1 MKSKDLI
8 KKLKLLDGVTEV
20 YTEQYSSYDIN
31 SVLVARNKKT
41 GRIHAYVGDDFDSV
55 KQELAEDGFDAKEI

>member
-1 MKSKDLI
+1 MKAKDLI
-8 KKLKLLDGVTEV
+8 KKLKQLDGNTEV

-31 SVLVARNKKT
+31 SVLVAKNKET

>member
-1 MKSKDLI
+1 MKAKDLI
-8 KKLKLLDGVTEV
+8 RKLKQLDGDTEV

-55 KQELAEDGFDAKEI
+55 KQELIENGFDAKEI

>member
-1 MKSKDLI
+1 MKVKDLI
-8 KKLKLLDGVTEV
+8 KKLKQLDGDIEV

-31 SVLVARNKKT
+31 SILVARNKKT

-55 KQELAEDGFDAKEI
+55 REELEEDGFDTKEI

>member
-1 MKSKDLI
+1 MKAKDLI
-8 KKLKLLDGVTEV
+8 KKLKQLDGNTEV

-31 SVLVARNKKT
+31 SVLVAKNKIT

>member
-1 MKSKDLI
+1 MKAKDLI
-8 KKLKLLDGVTEV
+8 KKLKQLDGDTEV
-20 YTEQYSSYDIN
+20 YTEQYSSSSIN

-55 KQELAEDGFDAKEI
+55 KEELADDGFDAKEI

>member
-1 MKSKDLI
+1 MKAKDLI
-8 KKLKLLDGVTEV
+8 KKLKQLGGDTEV

-31 SVLVARNKKT
+31 SVLIARNKKT
-41 GRIHAYVGDDFDSV
+41 GRIHAYVGDYFDSV

>member
-1 MKSKDLI
+1 MKAKDLI
-8 KKLKLLDGVTEV
+8 RKLEQLDGNTEV

-55 KQELAEDGFDAKEI
+55 KQELIEDGFDAKEI

>member
-1 MKSKDLI
+1 MKAKDLI
-8 KKLKLLDGVTEV
+8 KKLKQLDGNTEV

-31 SVLVARNKKT
+31 SVLIARNKKT

-55 KQELAEDGFDAKEI
+55 KQELAEDGFEAKEI

>member
-1 MKSKDLI
+1 MKAKDLI
-8 KKLKLLDGVTEV
+8 KKLKQLDGDTEV

-31 SVLVARNKKT
+31 SVLVAKNKAT

-55 KQELAEDGFDAKEI
+55 KQELTEDGFDAKEI

>member
-1 MKSKDLI
+1 MKAKDLI
-8 KKLKLLDGVTEV
+8 KKLKQLDGDTEV

-31 SVLVARNKKT
+31 SVLVAKNKTT

>member
-1 MKSKDLI
+1 MKAKDLI
-8 KKLKLLDGVTEV
+8 KKLKLLDGDTEV
-20 YTEQYSSYDIN
+20 YTAQYSSYDIN
-31 SVLVARNKKT
+31 SVLVARNTKT